1 MRILILGAGGI
12 GGYYGARLA
21 EAGADVTW
29 LVREKRQQILEAQ
42 GLRVKSVFGDIAMP
56 VKTVTAATVKP
67 EYDLIMLAPKAYDL
81 EDSLQS
87 LAGALSG
94 QALLVPF
101 LNGLTHLDVLD
112 ARYGRQRVAG
122 GVAQIGA
129 MLDVDG
135 TVLHLNKIHTLTVGP
150 RHPSQQALLEEFY
163 ALCKSARF
171 DAEYTEHIELQL
183 WAKWTFLATLAAATT
198 LYRGPVG
205 RIMATDRGAD
215 LVERMFRECL
225 AVSAACGFAVPE
237 PVQAK
242 ARGVLLA
249 PGSDF
254 TASMYRD
261 LVSGQRTEHEHVL
274 GEMCKKGSEKGVDT
288 PLMAAAWCHMQVET
302 AQRS

>member
-29 LVREKRQQILEAQ
+29 LVREKRLQLLQTQ
-42 GLRVKSVFGDIAMP
+42 GLRVKSVFGDVAMP
-56 VKTVTAATVKP
+56 VKAVTAANVTP
-67 EYDLIMLAPKAYDL
+67 EYDLVMLAPKAYDL

-87 LAGALSG
+87 LAGALG
-94 QALLVPF
+94 GNALLVPF

-135 TVLHLNKIHTLTVGP
+135 TVLHLNKIHNLTIGQ
-150 RHPSQQALLEEFY
+150 RHPSQHALLKDFY
-163 ALCKSARF
+163 ALCEGANF
-171 DAEYTEHIELQL
+171 DAVYSDEIEMQL
-183 WAKWTFLATLAAATT
+183 WAKWTFLASLAAATT
-198 LYRGPVG
+198 LYRGAVG
-205 RIMATDRGAD
+205 QIMATDRGPD
-215 LVERMFRECL
+215 LVERMFQECL
-225 AVSAACGFAVPE
+225 AVSAAHGFAIAE
-237 PVQAK
+237 AVQAK

-249 PGSDF
+249 HGSDF

-261 LVSGQRTEHEHVL
+261 LISGQRTEHEHVL

-288 PLMAAAWCHMQVET
+288 PLMAAAWCHMQVE
-302 AQRS
+302 RGVS